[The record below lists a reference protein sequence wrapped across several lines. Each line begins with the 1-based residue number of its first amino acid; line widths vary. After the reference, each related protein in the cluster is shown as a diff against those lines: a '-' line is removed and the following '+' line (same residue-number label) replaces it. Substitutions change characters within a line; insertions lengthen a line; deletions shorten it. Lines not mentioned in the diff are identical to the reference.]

1 MPLDVSS
8 SRPPRARRLA
18 AGIAAALAAVV
29 VLGCMSIS
37 IGKFTG
43 STFTDDA
50 GALCQSDEEEIKP
63 GCEQDIYYPIP
74 YASVPHLTLSSTP
87 FDQVVLVEQ
96 REDRFRVRNTGAFTY
111 KITWKAKGLRATTV
125 VTVPPPLPP
134 VVPVPPTPPAAPPPV
149 PAVPTG
155 R

>member
-8 SRPPRARRLA
+8 CRPLCALRLA
-18 AGIAAALAAVV
+18 AVVATAFGAVV

-43 STFTDDA
+43 TTFTDDN
-50 GALCQSDEEEIKP
+50 GALCQSDEEVIRP

-74 YASVPHLTLSSTP
+74 YASVPHLTLSNTP
-87 FDQVVLVEQ
+87 FDQVTLVEQ
-96 REDRFRVRNTGAFTY
+96 REDRFRVRNTGAFSH
-111 KITWKAKGLRATTV
+111 KITWKAKGVRATTV

-134 VVPVPPTPPAAPPPV
+134 VAPVPPTPTATPPLPPV
-149 PAVPTG
+149 PPG
-155 R
+155 P